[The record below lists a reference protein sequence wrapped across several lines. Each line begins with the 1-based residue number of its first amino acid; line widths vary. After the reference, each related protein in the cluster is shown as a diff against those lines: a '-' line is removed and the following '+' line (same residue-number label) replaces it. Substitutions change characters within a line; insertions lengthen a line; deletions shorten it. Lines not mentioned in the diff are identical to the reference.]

1 VSPARMGM
9 VSRKLRLRE
18 SLHRRLL
25 LLAALALLLLTTV
38 PIVAHHLPIPFG
50 DPLARVQHIGGICLA
65 ALSAILTTV
74 HYAFHV
80 VLALGLSY
88 AVWDRVRAASLLR
101 SVLAELDSRCPS
113 EGHAV
118 WAAARA
124 AGVDPVIVRVVPGL
138 PNPAFT
144 AGAFSPRIYIASDL
158 ACRLTSDQLALVLAH
173 EAAHVRRRDPLRLSI
188 YRFLS
193 FTFFWI
199 PALRRLSDDIADE
212 AEIEADD
219 AAGERDPLVL
229 ASAILRLAYYR
240 SSRTVPLAVGFQN
253 PDLLNRRIR
262 RLAGEETTLP
272 TRLTRL
278 SIAGACLSI
287 TLVFASG
294 LAAELGPGGPE
305 HCRHPHGLP
314 FSHLFCHGATSRDHG
329 SDCIYSAV

>member
-1 VSPARMGM
+1 MIPG
-9 VSRKLRLRE
+9 SRVRISGKLRVRE
-18 SLHRRLL
+18 NFHRRLL
-25 LLAALALLLLTTV
+25 LLSAVTLLLLTTL
-38 PIVAHHLPIPFG
+38 PIVAHHLPIPVG
-50 DPLARVQHIGGICLA
+50 DPLAGVQHLWGICLA

-74 HYAFHV
+74 HDAFHI

-88 AVWDRVRAASLLR
+88 ALWDRLRAARLLR
-101 SVLAELDSRCPS
+101 SILADLDTRRPA
-113 EGHAV
+113 EGDSI
-118 WAAARA
+118 WTAAMT
-124 AGVDPVIVRVVPGL
+124 AGVDPSIVRVVPGL

-144 AGAFSPRIYIASDL
+144 VGVIAPRIYVASDL
-158 ACRLTSDQLALVLAH
+158 GGRLSGDELALVLAH
-173 EAAHVRRRDPLRLSI
+173 ESAHVRRRDPLRLSV

-229 ASAILRLAYYR
+229 ASAILRLADYR
-240 SSRTVPLAVGFQN
+240 APRAIPLAVGFQN
-253 PDLLNRRIR
+253 PDLLSRRIR
-262 RLAGEETTLP
+262 RLAGEETSLP

-287 TLVFASG
+287 TLVLASG

-305 HCRHPHGLP
+305 HCRHAHMLP
-314 FSHLFCHGATSRDHG
+314 LAHLFCNGTNSPHNETECLH
-329 SDCIYSAV
+329 SAE